1 MTQKKKKVVIWA
13 YYFPPYAGVSG
24 IRSAKFFKY
33 LPHFGWNVEVLAIH
47 PKHYRNQVSKF
58 GTPPPQ
64 SRCKTITYIAPR
76 LARIPILVKL
86 LYPIIA
92 LFISARQRKKIDAVY
107 MSGSPFHPFLM
118 TLVLSGVFRIPT
130 VLDFRDSWS
139 QNDGFD
145 GKTSSTVLAKIRR
158 NLFSAFERLS
168 IRFASRVV
176 FATSVLKDEYET
188 AFPSLKHKY
197 QTIRN
202 GFDQEDFN
210 DVVPKR
216 SFSKNTLILAGKF
229 YTYTPE
235 AVGQLMS
242 CLQNLE
248 DVCFVYVGE
257 EAEIIRKRAT
267 EAGVG
272 NRVEAIPYQPYAEVL
287 RLIAGADVAL
297 MTNGMKNGL
306 GTKLFDYLALGKP
319 TICMVPR
326 DSVVSREF
334 GHAANVLISE
344 APHSTQEISELL
356 LKAFRKSTNGPVD
369 SISEFT
375 RSRSAQTL
383 GHILDE
389 ISQ

>member
-1 MTQKKKKVVIWA
+1 MWA

-47 PKHYRNQVSKF
+47 PKHYGVRVSEF
-58 GTPPPQ
+58 ETPLPQ
-64 SRCKTITYIAPR
+64 GRCRIIRYIATR
-76 LARIPILVKL
+76 LPRIPVLVKL
-86 LYPIIA
+86 LYPLIA
-92 LFISARQRKKIDAVY
+92 LFISARQRKEIDAVY

-145 GKTSSTVLAKIRR
+145 GKISSTVLAKIRR
-158 NLFSAFERLS
+158 NLFSASEWLS

-176 FATSVLKDEYET
+176 FATSVLKDEYEA

-197 QTIRN
+197 QIIRN

-216 SFSKNTLILAGKF
+216 SFSSNTLILAGKF

-235 AVGQLMS
+235 AVGELMS
-242 CLQNLE
+242 CLQNLG
-248 DVCFVYVGE
+248 DICFVYVGE
-257 EAEIIRKRAT
+257 EAEIIRQRAT
-267 EAGVG
+267 EAGVAK
-272 NRVEAIPYQPYAEVL
+272 RVKAIPYQPYAEVL

-306 GTKLFDYLALGKP
+306 GTKIFDYLALGKP
-319 TICMVPR
+319 TICLVPR

-334 GHAANVLISE
+334 GHAANVFISE
-344 APHSTQEISELL
+344 APHSTQKIIELL
-356 LKAFRKSTNGPVD
+356 LTAFRKSNKGSVD

-389 ISQ
+389 IRQ